1 MYLDSRPVPHV
12 RDGGWVFFMKK
23 EGKLQKFL
31 KILGPGL
38 ITGASDDDPS
48 GIATYSQ
55 VGAAYGLGLL
65 WMAPFTFP
73 MMAALQGMCARIG
86 LVTSQGL
93 THTLRN
99 HYPKLLLYLMLIF
112 SVPAIILN
120 IGADIAGMGAVT
132 NLLFPSVPAF
142 AFSFLFTV
150 IMMIVI
156 IAYPYQKI
164 AGILK
169 WFCLSILLYLIVPFI
184 IRVNWK
190 DVLIATFV
198 PHIELNKD
206 FIEMVVAILGTTI
219 SPYLFFWQATMEAE
233 DAGHKKK
240 QVMIDKRIMRNMAAD
255 VNTGMFASNLVM
267 LFIIL
272 TTGVVLHNAGI
283 KDINTVEQAA
293 KALEP
298 LAGKFSYIFF
308 ALGVIGTGFLA
319 IPVLA
324 GSLSYMLAES
334 FGWQEGLDKK
344 FHEARAFYI
353 VIIFALVIGLLINIL
368 GISPM
373 KALIYTAILYG
384 VTSPVMIAVVLHIG
398 NNKKIMNNF
407 TNSRLSN
414 ILGMITFI
422 VMTMAA
428 IALIYFQ
435 FQ

>member
-1 MYLDSRPVPHV
+1 
-12 RDGGWVFFMKK
+12 MKQK
-23 EGKLQKFL
+23 GKLKKFL

-55 VGAAYGLGLL
+55 VGAGYGLGLL

-73 MMAALQGMCARIG
+73 LMAAMQGMCARIG
-86 LVTSQGL
+86 MVTSQGL
-93 THTLRN
+93 THTLKN
-99 HYPKLLLYLMLIF
+99 YYPKAILYLMLIF

-132 NLLFPSVPAF
+132 NLLFPAVPAF
-142 AFSFLFTV
+142 AFSFVFTI
-150 IMMIVI
+150 IMMAVI

-184 IRVNWK
+184 IKVNWK
-190 DVLIATFV
+190 DVLIATVV
-198 PHIELNKD
+198 PHVELNKD

-233 DAGHKKK
+233 DIGHK
-240 QVMIDKRIMRNMAAD
+240 QQQIIVDKRALDNMKVD

-283 KDINTVEQAA
+283 RDINTVEQAA

-344 FHEARAFYI
+344 FQEAKAFYI
-353 VIIFALVIGLLINIL
+353 VIIFALVIGLLINVL

-384 VTSPVMIAVVLHIG
+384 VTSPVMIAVVMHIG
-398 NNKKIMNNF
+398 NNKKIMNDF

-414 ILGMITFI
+414 VLGIITFI
-422 VMTMAA
+422 VMTLAA
-428 IALIYFQ
+428 LALIYFQ

>member
-1 MYLDSRPVPHV
+1 
-12 RDGGWVFFMKK
+12 MKQK
-23 EGKLQKFL
+23 GKLKKFL

-55 VGAAYGLGLL
+55 VGAGYGLGLL

-73 MMAALQGMCARIG
+73 LMAAMQGMCARIG
-86 LVTSQGL
+86 MVTSQGL
-93 THTLRN
+93 THTLKN
-99 HYPKLLLYLMLIF
+99 YYPKAILYLMLIF

-142 AFSFLFTV
+142 AFSFVFTI
-150 IMMIVI
+150 IMMVVI

-184 IRVNWK
+184 IKVNWK
-190 DVLIATFV
+190 DVLIHTLV
-198 PHIELNKD
+198 PHIELNKN

-233 DAGHKKK
+233 DMEHKQKAII
-240 QVMIDKRIMRNMAAD
+240 VDKSALDNMKVD

-283 KDINTVEQAA
+283 RDINTVEQAA

-344 FHEARAFYI
+344 FQEAKAFYI
-353 VIIFALVIGLLINIL
+353 VIIFALVIGLLINVL

-384 VTSPVMIAVVLHIG
+384 VTSPVMIAVILHIG
-398 NNKKIMNNF
+398 NNKKIMNDF

-414 ILGMITFI
+414 VLGIITFL
-422 VMTMAA
+422 VMTLAA
-428 IALIYFQ
+428 LALIYFQ

>member
-1 MYLDSRPVPHV
+1 
-12 RDGGWVFFMKK
+12 MKK
-23 EGKLQKFL
+23 KGKLKKFL

-55 VGAAYGLGLL
+55 AGAAYGLGLL
-65 WMAPFTFP
+65 WMSLFTFP

-86 LVTSQGL
+86 MVTSQGL

-99 HYPKLLLYLMLIF
+99 RYPKIILYLMLIF

-132 NLLFPSVPAF
+132 NMLFPSIPAF
-142 AFSFLFTV
+142 AFSLLFTA
-150 IMMIVI
+150 IMMYVI
-156 IAYPYQKI
+156 IKYSYQKI

-169 WFCLSILLYLIVPFI
+169 WFCLSILLYLLVPFTI
-184 IRVNWK
+184 KVNWK
-190 DVLIATFV
+190 DVLVATFV

-233 DAGHKKK
+233 DEGHREKE
-240 QVMIDKRIMRNMAAD
+240 VMVNKRSLQNMTAD

-272 TTGVVLHNAGI
+272 TTGIVLHNAGI
-283 KDINTVEQAA
+283 KDINTVDQAA

-298 LAGKFSYIFF
+298 LAGKFAYIFF

-344 FHEARAFYI
+344 FQDAKAFYM
-353 VIIFALVIGLLINIL
+353 VIILALVIGLLINVL

-384 VTSPVMIAVVLHIG
+384 VTSPVMIAVVMHIG
-398 NNKKIMNNF
+398 NNKKIMNKF

-414 ILGMITFI
+414 VLGMITFI

>member
-1 MYLDSRPVPHV
+1 MYLEIDPAM
-12 RDGGWVFFMKK
+12 RDGFFMQRK
-23 EGKLQKFL
+23 GKWKKFL
-31 KILGPGL
+31 KMLGPGL

-55 VGAAYGLGLL
+55 AGAGYGLVLL

-93 THTLRN
+93 THTLKN
-99 HYPKLLLYLMLIF
+99 HYPKPRLYLMLIF

-132 NLLFPSVPAF
+132 NLLFPSIPSF
-142 AFSFLFTV
+142 AFSLLFTI
-150 IMMIVI
+150 IMMVVI

-169 WFCLSILLYLIVPFI
+169 WFCLSILLYLVVPFI
-184 IRVNWK
+184 IKVHWK
-190 DVLIATFV
+190 EVLIATLV
-198 PHIELNKD
+198 PHIEFNKD

-233 DAGHKKK
+233 EIGHNDKE
-240 QVMIDKRIMRNMAAD
+240 VFVNKRILRDMTAD
-255 VNTGMFASNLVM
+255 VNIGMFASNLVM

-272 TTGVVLHNAGI
+272 TTGVVLYNSGI
-283 KDINTVEQAA
+283 RDVNTVEQAA

-298 LAGKFSYIFF
+298 LAGRFSYIFF

-319 IPVLA
+319 IPVLT

-334 FGWQEGLDKK
+334 FGWKEGLDKK
-344 FHEARAFYI
+344 FQEAPAFYI
-353 VIIFALVIGLLINIL
+353 VIIFALLMGLLINVL

-407 TNSRLSN
+407 TNSFLSN
-414 ILGMITFI
+414 VLGMITFI
-422 VMTMAA
+422 VMTLAA
-428 IALIYFQ
+428 VALIYFQ

>member
-1 MYLDSRPVPHV
+1 
-12 RDGGWVFFMKK
+12 MKK
-23 EGKLQKFL
+23 EGKLKKFL
-31 KILGPGL
+31 KILGPGI

-55 VGAAYGLGLL
+55 AGASYGLGLL
-65 WMAPFTFP
+65 WMSLFTFP
-73 MMAALQGMCARIG
+73 LMAAMQGMCARIG

-99 HYPKLLLYLMLIF
+99 RYPKIILYLMLVF

-132 NLLFPSVPAF
+132 NLLFPSIPAF
-142 AFSFLFTV
+142 AFSFIFTI

-169 WFCLSILLYLIVPFI
+169 WFCLSILLYLVVPFI
-184 IRVNWK
+184 IKVNWK
-190 DVLIATFV
+190 DVLVATFV

-233 DAGHKKK
+233 DVEHQKK
-240 QVMIDKRIMRNMAAD
+240 QLMVDKRILRDMTTD

-267 LFIIL
+267 MFIIL

-283 KDINTVEQAA
+283 KDVNTVDQAA
-293 KALEP
+293 KALQP
-298 LAGKFSYIFF
+298 LAGKFSYLFF

-344 FHEARAFYI
+344 FNEARPFYI

-384 VTSPVMIAVVLHIG
+384 ITSPVMIAVVMHIG

-414 ILGMITFI
+414 FLGMITFI

-428 IALIYFQ
+428 IALIYYQ

>member
-1 MYLDSRPVPHV
+1 MYLNHAYGV
-12 RDGGWVFFMKK
+12 VFIMKK
-23 EGKLQKFL
+23 EGKLKKFL

-55 VGAAYGLGLL
+55 AGAAYGLGLL

-99 HYPKLLLYLMLIF
+99 RYPKIILYLMLLF

-132 NLLFPSVPAF
+132 NLLFPAVPAF

-150 IMMIVI
+150 IMMVVI

-164 AGILK
+164 AGIMK
-169 WFCLSILLYLIVPFI
+169 WFCLSILLYLVVPFI
-184 IRVNWK
+184 IKVNWK
-190 DVLIATFV
+190 DVFVATFV

-233 DAGHKKK
+233 DEGHQQK
-240 QVMIDKRIMRNMAAD
+240 QVMVDKRILRDMRAD

-272 TTGVVLHNAGI
+272 TTGVVLHNSGI
-283 KDINTVEQAA
+283 KDINTVDQAA

-344 FHEARAFYI
+344 FHEAKGFYI

-384 VTSPVMIAVVLHIG
+384 VTSPVMIAVVMHIG

>member
-1 MYLDSRPVPHV
+1 MT
-12 RDGGWVFFMKK
+12 FFMK
-23 EGKLQKFL
+23 EQGKLKKYL
-31 KILGPGL
+31 KTLGPGL

-55 VGAAYGLGLL
+55 VGAGYGLGLL

-73 MMAALQGMCARIG
+73 LMAALQGMCARIG
-86 LVTSQGL
+86 MVTSQGL
-93 THTLRN
+93 SHTLKN
-99 HYPKLLLYLMLIF
+99 HYPKAILYLMLIF

-132 NLLFPSVPAF
+132 NLLFPTIPSF
-142 AFSFLFTV
+142 IFSLLFTI
-150 IMMIVI
+150 IMMAVI
-156 IAYPYQKI
+156 IVYPYQKI

-184 IRVNWK
+184 VKVNWK
-190 DVLIATFV
+190 EVLIATFV

-206 FIEMVVAILGTTI
+206 FIEMVVAVLGTTI

-233 DAGHKKK
+233 DVGHNEK
-240 QVMIDKRIMRNMAAD
+240 QVFVDKHAIRNMRAD
-255 VNTGMFASNLVM
+255 VNFGMFASNLVM

-272 TTGVVLHNAGI
+272 TTGVVLYNSGI
-283 KDINTVEQAA
+283 RDINTVDQAA

-334 FGWQEGLDKK
+334 FGWEEGLDKK
-344 FHEARAFYI
+344 FQDARAFYI
-353 VIIFALVIGLLINIL
+353 VIILALVIGLLINVL

-414 ILGMITFI
+414 VLGIITFI
-422 VMTMAA
+422 VMTLAA
-428 IALIYFQ
+428 VALIYFQ
-435 FQ
+435 FR

>member
-1 MYLDSRPVPHV
+1 MYLDHA
-12 RDGGWVFFMKK
+12 
-23 EGKLQKFL
+23 EGVIIMQPNEKLKKFL

-55 VGAAYGLGLL
+55 VGAGYGLSLL

-73 MMAALQGMCARIG
+73 LMAAMQGMCARIG
-86 LVTSQGL
+86 MVTSQGL
-93 THTLRN
+93 THTLKN
-99 HYPKLLLYLMLIF
+99 YYPKGILYLMLLF

-132 NLLFPSVPAF
+132 NLLFPAVPAF
-142 AFSFLFTV
+142 AFSFVFTV
-150 IMMIVI
+150 IMMVVI

-184 IRVNWK
+184 IKVNWK
-190 DVLIATFV
+190 DVLIHTLV

-233 DAGHKKK
+233 DIEHRQK
-240 QVMIDKRIMRNMAAD
+240 QVIVDKRALDNMKVD

-272 TTGVVLHNAGI
+272 TTGVVLFNGGI
-283 KDINTVEQAA
+283 RDINTVEQAA

-344 FHEARAFYI
+344 FQEAKAFYI
-353 VIIFALVIGLLINIL
+353 VIIFALVIGLLINVL

-384 VTSPVMIAVVLHIG
+384 VTSPVMIAVVIHIG

-414 ILGMITFI
+414 VLGMITFI

>member
-1 MYLDSRPVPHV
+1 
-12 RDGGWVFFMKK
+12 
-23 EGKLQKFL
+23 
-31 KILGPGL
+31 
-38 ITGASDDDPS
+38 
-48 GIATYSQ
+48 
-55 VGAAYGLGLL
+55 
-65 WMAPFTFP
+65 
-73 MMAALQGMCARIG
+73 
-86 LVTSQGL
+86 
-93 THTLRN
+93 
-99 HYPKLLLYLMLIF
+99 
-112 SVPAIILN
+112 
-120 IGADIAGMGAVT
+120 
-132 NLLFPSVPAF
+132 
-142 AFSFLFTV
+142 
-150 IMMIVI
+150 
-156 IAYPYQKI
+156 
-164 AGILK
+164 
-169 WFCLSILLYLIVPFI
+169 
-184 IRVNWK
+184 
-190 DVLIATFV
+190 VLIATFV
-198 PHIELNKD
+198 PHIEMNKN
-206 FIEMVVAILGTTI
+206 FIQMVVAILGTTI

-233 DAGHKKK
+233 DTGHQKT
-240 QVMIDKRIMRNMAAD
+240 QLMVDKRIFRDMAAD

-283 KDINTVEQAA
+283 KDINTVDQAA
-293 KALEP
+293 KALAP

-344 FHEARAFYI
+344 FHEAKAFYI
-353 VIIFALVIGLLINIL
+353 VIIFALLVGLLINIL

-384 VTSPVMIAVVLHIG
+384 VTSPVMIAVVMHIG

-407 TNSRLSN
+407 TNSLLSN
-414 ILGMITFI
+414 TLGMITFI

>member
-1 MYLDSRPVPHV
+1 
-12 RDGGWVFFMKK
+12 MKK
-23 EGKLQKFL
+23 EGKLKKFL
-31 KILGPGL
+31 KILGPGI

-55 VGAAYGLGLL
+55 VGAVYGLGLL
-65 WMAPFTFP
+65 WMSLFTFP
-73 MMAALQGMCARIG
+73 LMAALQGMCARIG

-99 HYPKLLLYLMLIF
+99 RYPKIILYLMLLF

-156 IAYPYQKI
+156 IRYPYQKI

-169 WFCLSILLYLIVPFI
+169 WFCLSILLYLVVPFI
-184 IRVNWK
+184 IKVNWK
-190 DVLIATFV
+190 DVLLATFI
-198 PHIELNKD
+198 PHIEMNKD
-206 FIEMVVAILGTTI
+206 FIEMAVAILGTTI
-219 SPYLFFWQATMEAE
+219 SPYLFFWQTTMEAE
-233 DAGHKKK
+233 DKGHQQK
-240 QVMIDKRIMRNMAAD
+240 QVMVDKRILRDMKTD

-272 TTGVVLHNAGI
+272 TTGVVLHKAGI
-283 KDINTVEQAA
+283 KDINTVDQAA

-298 LAGKFSYIFF
+298 LAGKFSYLFF

-344 FHEARAFYI
+344 FHEARPFYI

-384 VTSPVMIAVVLHIG
+384 VTSPVMIAVVMHIG

-414 ILGMITFI
+414 FLGMITFI

-428 IALIYFQ
+428 IALIYYQ

>member
-1 MYLDSRPVPHV
+1 
-12 RDGGWVFFMKK
+12 MKK
-23 EGKLQKFL
+23 EGKLKKFL
-31 KILGPGL
+31 KILGPGI

-48 GIATYSQ
+48 GIVTYSQ
-55 VGAAYGLGLL
+55 VGAGYGLTLL
-65 WMAPFTFP
+65 WMSLFTFP
-73 MMAALQGMCARIG
+73 LMAALQAMCARIG

-93 THTLRN
+93 TQTLKKY
-99 HYPKLLLYLMLIF
+99 YPKFILYLMLIF

-132 NLLFPSVPAF
+132 SLLFPAIPAF
-142 AFSFLFTV
+142 AFSFIFTV
-150 IMMIVI
+150 IMMVVI
-156 IAYPYQKI
+156 IVYPYQKI

-184 IRVNWK
+184 IKVNWK

-198 PHIELNKD
+198 PHVELNKD
-206 FIEMVVAILGTTI
+206 FIEMMVAVLGTTI

-233 DAGHKKK
+233 EIGHQKK
-240 QVMIDKRIMRNMAAD
+240 QVFVDKRILRNMETD
-255 VNTGMFASNLVM
+255 VNVGMFASNLVM

-272 TTGVVLHNAGI
+272 TTGTVLYNGGVR
-283 KDINTVEQAA
+283 DINTVEQAA

-344 FHEARAFYI
+344 FQEAKPFYI

-384 VTSPVMIAVVLHIG
+384 VTSPVMIAVVMHIG

-407 TNSRLSN
+407 TNSRVSN
-414 ILGMITFI
+414 ILGLITFI
-422 VMTMAA
+422 VMTLAA

>member
-1 MYLDSRPVPHV
+1 
-12 RDGGWVFFMKK
+12 MKK
-23 EGKLQKFL
+23 EGKLKKFL

-65 WMAPFTFP
+65 WMSLFTFP

-93 THTLRN
+93 THTLRKS
-99 HYPKLLLYLMLIF
+99 YPKIILYLMLIF

-132 NLLFPSVPAF
+132 NLLFPAVPAF
-142 AFSFLFTV
+142 AFSFVFTI
-150 IMMIVI
+150 IMMVVI

-169 WFCLSILLYLIVPFI
+169 WFCLSILLYLIVPFFVH
-184 IRVNWK
+184 VNWK
-190 DVLIATFV
+190 EVLIASFV

-206 FIEMVVAILGTTI
+206 FIEMMVAILGTTI

-233 DAGHKKK
+233 DEEHQEK
-240 QVMIDKRIMRNMAAD
+240 QVMVDKRVLRNMAAD

-283 KDINTVEQAA
+283 KDVNTVEQAA

-344 FHEARAFYI
+344 FHEAKPFYV
-353 VIIFALVIGLLINIL
+353 VIIIALVIGLLINIL

-384 VTSPVMIAVVLHIG
+384 VTSPVMIAVVMHIG

-414 ILGMITFI
+414 TLGMITFI
-422 VMTMAA
+422 VMAMAA

>member
-1 MYLDSRPVPHV
+1 MPL
-12 RDGGWVFFMKK
+12 K
-23 EGKLQKFL
+23 GKLKKFL
-31 KILGPGL
+31 EILGPGL
-38 ITGASDDDPS
+38 VTGASDDDPS

-55 VGAAYGLGLL
+55 VGAGFGLSLL

-73 MMAALQGMCARIG
+73 LMAALQGMCARIG
-86 LVTSQGL
+86 MVTSQGL
-93 THTLRN
+93 THTLKN
-99 HYPKLLLYLMLIF
+99 FYPKSILYLMLLF

-120 IGADIAGMGAVT
+120 IGADIAGMGAVS
-132 NLLFPSVPAF
+132 NLLFPTVPAF
-142 AFSFLFTV
+142 AFSLLFTI
-150 IMMIVI
+150 IMMVVI
-156 IAYPYQKI
+156 IVYPYQKI

-184 IRVNWK
+184 IKVNWK
-190 DVLIATFV
+190 DVLIHTLV

-233 DAGHKKK
+233 DIEHKK
-240 QVMIDKRIMRNMAAD
+240 QQIIVDKRALDNMRLD

-272 TTGVVLHNAGI
+272 TTGVVLFNGGI
-283 KDINTVEQAA
+283 RDINTVDQAA

-324 GSLSYMLAES
+324 GSLSYMLAET

-344 FHEARAFYI
+344 FQEAKAFYV
-353 VIIFALVIGLLINIL
+353 VIIFALVIGLLINVL

-384 VTSPVMIAVVLHIG
+384 VTSPVMIAVVMHIG

-414 ILGMITFI
+414 VLGMITFI

>member
-1 MYLDSRPVPHV
+1 MT
-12 RDGGWVFFMKK
+12 FFMKE
-23 EGKLQKFL
+23 EGKLKKYL
-31 KILGPGL
+31 KTLGPGL

-55 VGAAYGLGLL
+55 VGAGYGLGLL

-73 MMAALQGMCARIG
+73 LMAALQGMCARIG
-86 LVTSQGL
+86 MVTSQGL
-93 THTLRN
+93 SHTLKN
-99 HYPKLLLYLMLIF
+99 HYPKAILYLMLIF

-132 NLLFPSVPAF
+132 NLLFPTIPSF
-142 AFSFLFTV
+142 IFSLLFTI
-150 IMMIVI
+150 IMMAVI
-156 IAYPYQKI
+156 IVYPYQKI

-184 IRVNWK
+184 VKVNWK
-190 DVLIATFV
+190 EVLIATFV

-206 FIEMVVAILGTTI
+206 FIEMVVAVLGTTI

-233 DAGHKKK
+233 DVGHNEK
-240 QVMIDKRIMRNMAAD
+240 QVFVDKHAIRNMRAD
-255 VNTGMFASNLVM
+255 VNFGMFASNLVM

-272 TTGVVLHNAGI
+272 TTGVVLYNSGI
-283 KDINTVEQAA
+283 RDINTVDQAA

-334 FGWQEGLDKK
+334 FGWEEGLDKK
-344 FHEARAFYI
+344 FQDARAFYI
-353 VIIFALVIGLLINIL
+353 VIILALVIGLLINVL

-414 ILGMITFI
+414 VLGIITFI
-422 VMTMAA
+422 VMTLAA
-428 IALIYFQ
+428 VALIYFQ

>member
-1 MYLDSRPVPHV
+1 MER
-12 RDGGWVFFMKK
+12 K
-23 EGKLQKFL
+23 GKLSKFL

-55 VGAAYGLGLL
+55 VGAGYGLGLL

-73 MMAALQGMCARIG
+73 LMAAMQGMCARIG
-86 LVTSQGL
+86 MVTSQGL
-93 THTLRN
+93 THTLKN
-99 HYPKLLLYLMLIF
+99 NYPKAILYLMLIF

-142 AFSFLFTV
+142 AFSFVFTI
-150 IMMIVI
+150 IMMVVI

-184 IRVNWK
+184 IKVNWK
-190 DVLIATFV
+190 EVLVATVV

-233 DAGHKKK
+233 DVGHHEK
-240 QVMIDKRIMRNMAAD
+240 QIIVDKRALDNMKVD

-272 TTGVVLHNAGI
+272 TTGVVLHNGGI
-283 KDINTVEQAA
+283 RDINTVEQAA

-344 FHEARAFYI
+344 FQEARAFYI
-353 VIIFALVIGLLINIL
+353 VIILALLIGLLINVL

-384 VTSPVMIAVVLHIG
+384 VTSPVMIAVILHIG
-398 NNKKIMNNF
+398 NNKKIMNDF
-407 TNSRLSN
+407 TNSHLSN
-414 ILGMITFI
+414 VLGIITFI
-422 VMTMAA
+422 VMTRAA
-428 IALIYFQ
+428 LALIYFQ

>member
-1 MYLDSRPVPHV
+1 MAL
-12 RDGGWVFFMKK
+12 K
-23 EGKLQKFL
+23 GKLNKFL

-55 VGAAYGLGLL
+55 VGAGYGLVLL

-73 MMAALQGMCARIG
+73 LMAAMQGMCARIG
-86 LVTSQGL
+86 MVTSQGL
-93 THTLRN
+93 THTLKN
-99 HYPKLLLYLMLIF
+99 FYPKAILYLMLIF

-120 IGADIAGMGAVT
+120 IGADIAGMGAVS
-132 NLLFPSVPAF
+132 NLLFPAVPAF
-142 AFSFLFTV
+142 AFSLLFTI
-150 IMMIVI
+150 IMMVVI

-184 IRVNWK
+184 IKVNWK
-190 DVLIATFV
+190 EVLIHTLV
-198 PHIELNKD
+198 PHIDLNKD

-233 DAGHKKK
+233 DREHKKK
-240 QVMIDKRIMRNMAAD
+240 HIMVNKRALDNMKLD

-267 LFIIL
+267 MFIIL
-272 TTGVVLHNAGI
+272 TTGVVLFNGGI
-283 KDINTVEQAA
+283 RDINTVEQAA

-344 FHEARAFYI
+344 FSEARPFYI

-368 GISPM
+368 RIGAM

-384 VTSPVMIAVVLHIG
+384 VTSPVMIAVVMHIG

-414 ILGMITFI
+414 VLGMITFI